1 MKIPKTVV
9 ITAAILFLHVITAMA
24 QDANALLKA
33 VDENLMPESYEA
45 IRRIINEEPDGKKKE
60 FTFFTVKK
68 GDDKIAMMYLTPAS
82 EKGRATLR
90 LGENMWLYIP
100 NVNKPI
106 RITSLQSVIGGVFNN
121 ADLMQLDYHAEYDAV
136 LAGETEL
143 EHILDLKAKT
153 KTVAYDKLKMWVT
166 KDKKILRK
174 VEASSASGMLIKT
187 LEFKEDKNFGNS
199 LVRPSVIE
207 TTSPLYKGY
216 RSLMIYQ
223 TIKPRQLPDEVF
235 TLNYMGRLGDLR

>member
-1 MKIPKTVV
+1 MKRIFIVM
-9 ITAAILFLHVITAMA
+9 LMFSLHPHMALA
-24 QDANALLKA
+24 QDANALLKKM
-33 VDENLMPESYEA
+33 DESLMPESYEA
-45 IRRIINEEPDGKKKE
+45 IRRLINEEPDGSKKE

-68 GDDKIAMMYLTPAS
+68 GKDKIAMLYLAPAS

-106 RITSLQSVIGGVFNN
+106 RITSLQSIVGGVFNN
-121 ADLMQLDYHAEYDAV
+121 ADLMQLDYHVEYDA
-136 LAGETEL
+136 LFAGETQN
-143 EHILDLKAKT
+143 EHILDLKAKN

-166 KDKKILRK
+166 KDGTTLRR
-174 VEASSASGMLIKT
+174 VEAYASSGMLIKT
-187 LEFKEDKNFGNS
+187 LVFKDDKNFGNG
-199 LVRPSVIE
+199 LVRPATIE

-223 TIKPRQLPDEVF
+223 RIKPRRFPDEVF
-235 TLNYMGRLGDLR
+235 TLNYLARLGDLR